1 MTHGLIALL
10 VVGIVLAT
18 LASMI
23 GRGQYSVFTL
33 REHKKN
39 PDRLSDHLPWAML
52 VAPGI
57 VFNKNGSFQTTFC
70 FRGPDLDSATEQEL
84 VITSSQINNTLRRL
98 SGGWALYADAHRRL
112 DASYPQSAW
121 PDALTHLLDEERR
134 LLFQGDHYFDSTRY
148 LTLVYL
154 PPRDVVDKVAQWFYQ
169 GGEEVASSY
178 VDQLKFFVKTR
189 DDIANLLAGVLK
201 EIRALN
207 DDEICTYLHACVS
220 PRTHAV

>member
-39 PDRLSDHLPWAML
+39 PDRLSDHLPWGLL

-70 FRGPDLDSATEQEL
+70 FRGPDLDSATESEL
-84 VITSSQINNTLRRL
+84 VITTAQINNTLKRFT
-98 SGGWALYADAHRRL
+98 GGWAIYADSHRRR
-112 DASYPQSAW
+112 DSSYAEARW
-121 PDALTHLLDEERR
+121 PDPLTHLLDEERR
-134 LLFQGDHYFDSTRY
+134 LKFQSDRYFDSTRH
-148 LTLVYL
+148 LTLIYL
-154 PPRDVVDKVAQWFYQ
+154 PPRDVSSRVAQWFYE
-169 GGEEVASSY
+169 G
-178 VDQLKFFVKTR
+178 
-189 DDIANLLAGVLK
+189 
-201 EIRALN
+201 
-207 DDEICTYLHACVS
+207 
-220 PRTHAV
+220 